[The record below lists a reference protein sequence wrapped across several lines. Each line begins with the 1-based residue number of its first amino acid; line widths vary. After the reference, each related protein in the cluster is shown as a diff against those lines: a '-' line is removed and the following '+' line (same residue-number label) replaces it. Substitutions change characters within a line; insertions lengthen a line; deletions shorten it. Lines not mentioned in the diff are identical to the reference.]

1 MTMTCIEIQK
11 NYKFKDDPSWEMG
24 KVNQIIHKTS
34 AQIFSHVILQPYIPF
49 SLLFSIAGVTQKN
62 DK

>member
-1 MTMTCIEIQK
+1 
-11 NYKFKDDPSWEMG
+11 MG